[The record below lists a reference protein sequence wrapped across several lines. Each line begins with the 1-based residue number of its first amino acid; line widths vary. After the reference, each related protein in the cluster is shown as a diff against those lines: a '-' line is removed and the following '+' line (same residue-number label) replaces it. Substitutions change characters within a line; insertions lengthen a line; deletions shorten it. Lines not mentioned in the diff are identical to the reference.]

1 MKKIIKQRSRKA
13 GLPPG
18 SLIHIGEQTGEPVR
32 ISIVDYDET
41 SLSER
46 ETNDIADCFPQR
58 DQPGVR
64 WLDMEG
70 IHRPEL
76 LKALGECYGIHPL
89 TLEDI
94 LNTDQRPKLEDFDD
108 YLFVVLKMLSLQPD
122 GSLAAEQVSFVLG
135 PSFLISFQEGFKADL
150 FDPIRQRLR
159 ENRGKLRKGG
169 ADFLL
174 YSLMD
179 AIVDYYFVILEDLAE
194 RIEVLE
200 EEVIAG
206 PGRKTVVKIQHL
218 KRETIFLRK
227 SVWPLREV
235 LGRLERR
242 ESPLVRGET
251 VIYLRDVYDHSIQII
266 ETVETFRDLLSE
278 VLDIYLSAI
287 GNRTNEVMKVLTIIA
302 TIFMPLTFIAGVYG
316 MNFRYMPELE
326 WHWGYPA
333 VLLLML
339 LVSLGM
345 GIFFRRKRWL

>member
-135 PSFLISFQEGFKADL
+135 PSFLISFQEGFKGDL

>member
-1 MKKIIKQRSRKA
+1 MKKIIKQRSSKA

-18 SLIHIGEQTGEPVR
+18 SLVHIGEQTGEPVR

-46 ETNDIADCFPQR
+46 ETDDIAECFPHR

-122 GSLAAEQVSFVLG
+122 GSLTAEQVSFVLG
-135 PSFLISFQEGFKADL
+135 PSFLISFQEGFKGDL
-150 FDPIRQRLR
+150 FDSIRRRLR
-159 ENRGKLRKGG
+159 ENRGKLRKSG

-194 RIEVLE
+194 RIEALE

-206 PGRKTVVKIQHL
+206 PSRKTVVKIQHL

-251 VIYLRDVYDHSIQII
+251 VIYLRDVYDHCIQII

-278 VLDIYLSAI
+278 ILDIYLSAI

>member
-1 MKKIIKQRSRKA
+1 MKKIMKRRSHKS

-32 ISIVDYDET
+32 ISLISFDET
-41 SLSER
+41 NLTER
-46 ETNDIADCFPQR
+46 ETDDIAGCLPMGS
-58 DQPGVR
+58 QPGVT

-76 LKALGECYGIHPL
+76 LKALGDCYGIHPL

-108 YLFVVLKMLSLQPD
+108 YLFVVLKMLSLRPD
-122 GSLAAEQVSFVLG
+122 GSLTAEQVSLVLG
-135 PSFLISFQEGFKADL
+135 SNFLISFQEGFKGDL
-150 FDPIRQRLR
+150 FDPIRRRLR

-194 RIEVLE
+194 RIEALE

-206 PGRKTVVKIQHL
+206 PSRKTVVKIQHL

-278 VLDIYLSAI
+278 ILDIYLSTI

-345 GIFFRRKRWL
+345 GVFFRRKKWL

>member
-18 SLIHIGEQTGEPVR
+18 SLVHIGEQTGEPVR

-135 PSFLISFQEGFKADL
+135 PSFLISFQEGFKGDL

>member
-64 WLDMEG
+64 WLNMEG

>member
-1 MKKIIKQRSRKA
+1 MKKIIKQRSRKT

-18 SLIHIGEQTGEPVR
+18 SLVHIGEQTGEPVR

-41 SLSER
+41 SISER
-46 ETNDIADCFPQR
+46 ETDDIAECFPPR

-76 LKALGECYGIHPL
+76 LKTLGECYGIHPL

-122 GSLAAEQVSFVLG
+122 GSLTAEQVSFVLG
-135 PSFLISFQEGFKADL
+135 PSFLISFQEGFKGDL
-150 FDPIRQRLR
+150 FDSIRRRLR
-159 ENRGKLRKGG
+159 ENRGKLRKSGS
-169 ADFLL
+169 DFLL

-194 RIEVLE
+194 RIEELE

-206 PGRKTVVKIQHL
+206 PSRKTVVKIQHL

-251 VIYLRDVYDHSIQII
+251 VIYLRDVYDHCIQII

-278 VLDIYLSAI
+278 ILDIYLSAI

>member
-1 MKKIIKQRSRKA
+1 MKKIIKQRSRKT

-18 SLIHIGEQTGEPVR
+18 SLVHIGEQTGEPVR
-32 ISIVDYDET
+32 ISLVDYDET
-41 SLSER
+41 SISER
-46 ETNDIADCFPQR
+46 ETDDIAECFPPR

-76 LKALGECYGIHPL
+76 LKTLGECYGIHPL

-122 GSLAAEQVSFVLG
+122 GSLTAEQVSFVLG
-135 PSFLISFQEGFKADL
+135 PSFLISFQEGFKGDL
-150 FDPIRQRLR
+150 FDSIRRRLR
-159 ENRGKLRKGG
+159 ENRGKLRKSGS
-169 ADFLL
+169 DFLL

-194 RIEVLE
+194 RIEELE

-206 PGRKTVVKIQHL
+206 PSRKTVVKIQHL

-251 VIYLRDVYDHSIQII
+251 VIYLRDVYDHCIQII

-278 VLDIYLSAI
+278 ILDIYLSAI

>member
-18 SLIHIGEQTGEPVR
+18 SLVHIGEQTGEPVR

-46 ETNDIADCFPQR
+46 ETNDIADCFSQR

-135 PSFLISFQEGFKADL
+135 PSFLISFQEGFKGDL

>member
-1 MKKIIKQRSRKA
+1 MKKIIKQRSRKT

-18 SLIHIGEQTGEPVR
+18 SLVHIGEQTGEPVR
-32 ISIVDYDET
+32 ISLVDYDET
-41 SLSER
+41 SISER
-46 ETNDIADCFPQR
+46 ETDDIAECFPHR

-76 LKALGECYGIHPL
+76 LKTLGECYGIHPL

-122 GSLAAEQVSFVLG
+122 GSLTAEQVSFVLG
-135 PSFLISFQEGFKADL
+135 PSFLISFQEGFKGDL
-150 FDPIRQRLR
+150 FDSIRRRLR
-159 ENRGKLRKGG
+159 ENRGKLRKSG

-194 RIEVLE
+194 RIEELE

-206 PGRKTVVKIQHL
+206 PSRKTVVKIQHL

-251 VIYLRDVYDHSIQII
+251 VIYLRDVYDHCIQII

-278 VLDIYLSAI
+278 ILDIYLSAI

>member
-46 ETNDIADCFPQR
+46 ETNDIADCFSQR

-135 PSFLISFQEGFKADL
+135 PSFLISFQEGFKGDL

>member
-18 SLIHIGEQTGEPVR
+18 SLFHIGEQTGEPVR

-46 ETNDIADCFPQR
+46 ETNDIADCFSQR

-135 PSFLISFQEGFKADL
+135 PSFLISFQEGFKGDL

>member
-18 SLIHIGEQTGEPVR
+18 SLVHIGEQTGEPVR

-46 ETNDIADCFPQR
+46 ETNDIADCFSQR

-135 PSFLISFQEGFKADL
+135 PSFLISFQEGFKGDL

-345 GIFFRRKRWL
+345 GIFFRCKRWL

>member
-316 MNFRYMPELE
+316 MNFRYMPELD